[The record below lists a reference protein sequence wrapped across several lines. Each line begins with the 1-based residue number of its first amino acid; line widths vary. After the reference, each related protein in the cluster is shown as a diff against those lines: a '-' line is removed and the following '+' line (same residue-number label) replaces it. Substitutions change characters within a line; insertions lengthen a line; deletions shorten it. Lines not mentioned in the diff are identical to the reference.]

1 MDGYG
6 TFILTGWSIQLKA
19 VIQRGPVSRKSI
31 QIIMIKHIL
40 YIHTKRY
47 KENYKLYTYKKIG
60 KKTIYKYRRKI
71 NMNIYIYIT
80 LIINT

>member
-1 MDGYG
+1 M
-6 TFILTGWSIQLKA
+6 QLKA
-19 VIQRGPVSRKSI
+19 GIQRGPVSHKSK
-31 QIIMIKHIL
+31 QIIMIKYIL

-60 KKTIYKYRRKI
+60 KFKKNIYKYRRKFFLC
-71 NMNIYIYIT
+71 IT